1 MGVSWRGPRERKQSG
16 KCHSRADTRWGA
28 HSLSDMANW
37 CGKDKNER
45 ARGSCGSHCFQRL
58 LCDPREYSLSGFSV
72 YGIFQARVL
81 EWGASAFSVIHSYK
95 CNFRVYCWVK
105 FYDFIS
111 SFYIFL
117 FKVISWFCFVLFCS
131 WNLTLSGDIMKLIVF
146 YTYLYCI

>member
-1 MGVSWRGPRERKQSG
+1 MSYKPSICLGKMGIIKILIFYILEHAFLFIAAAAAK
-16 KCHSRADTRWGA
+16 
-28 HSLSDMANW
+28 SLQL
-37 CGKDKNER
+37 C
-45 ARGSCGSHCFQRL
+45 L
-58 LCDPREYSLSGFSV
+58 TLCDPREYSLSGFSV

-146 YTYLYCI
+146 YTYSYCI